1 MTIMKNEIIKQLLDE
16 ILVSAIAD
24 DKKMQ
29 ELDESINPASYS
41 RTVHLT
47 KTLIDYIN
55 EKEKSL

>member
-1 MTIMKNEIIKQLLDE
+1 MKNEIIKELLDE
-16 ILVSAIAD
+16 ILASAIAD

-29 ELDESINPASYS
+29 ELDESINPASHS

-55 EKEKSL
+55 EKEKKS